1 MHWMQNNDHESTNPI
16 LMLLLGTRDPNSP
29 LSLLRGLEDIVLKQV
44 ARFSVSPCH
53 CCRDD
58 DDGPV
63 AFCCHRQKK
72 MLMDRTKEPWPHHHW
87 DGEVPDSVFMSDD
100 HVLFYVEGL
109 PAFHCCSGWCS
120 NTGAASGMYSA
131 RGHGSLV
138 VTDAG
143 FYYYPDELKFISWN
157 DSSHVIFTTSQ
168 FHCPGA
174 LEV

>member
-1 MHWMQNNDHESTNPI
+1 MTDPLPFVVVDKRRCWWIEHW
-16 LMLLLGTRDPNSP
+16 
-29 LSLLRGLEDIVLKQV
+29 
-44 ARFSVSPCH
+44 A
-53 CCRDD
+53 
-58 DDGPV
+58 
-63 AFCCHRQKK
+63 
-72 MLMDRTKEPWPHHHW
+72 
-87 DGEVPDSVFMSDD
+87 GEVPNSVFMSDD

-168 FHCPGA
+168 FYCPGA
-174 LEV
+174 LEVRVITHEKTNDNLYVTWDVAFIKTPWVPEIIQLIENKRKAVMETTAYKETLKYSLLAAC